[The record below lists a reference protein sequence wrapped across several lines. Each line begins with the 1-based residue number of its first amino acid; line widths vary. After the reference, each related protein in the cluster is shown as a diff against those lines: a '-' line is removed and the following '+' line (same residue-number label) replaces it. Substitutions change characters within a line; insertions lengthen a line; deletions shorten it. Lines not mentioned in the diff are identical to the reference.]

1 MIAARHLKRLIRIN
15 RVLVRYGLDE
25 FIRATHL
32 YRPLRIARLVFPWN
46 WGRRMHDHPRGER
59 IRLAL
64 ESLGPI
70 FVKFGQILSTRP
82 DLLPVDIAEELA
94 KLQNRVPP
102 FPGAEARALAESAY
116 GRSLDDVFAEF
127 DVEPLAAASVAQ
139 VHAARLNDG
148 TEVIVKILRPDMD
161 TIIRRDL
168 EILYIL
174 ADLAHRYSDEAKRL
188 RPREVVA
195 EYEKTILNELDLIR
209 EAGNT
214 ALLKRNFAGSELLYV
229 PEVYWD
235 YCRTNVLVLERIRGV
250 PISEVDTLKTA
261 GTDMQKLA
269 ENGVEI
275 FFTQVFRH
283 NFFHADMHPGNIF
296 VDVTDPTNPVY
307 KAVDFGI
314 VGTLSPRDQHYLA
327 ENFLAFFDRDY
338 RRIAQLHIDS
348 GWVPAGTR
356 IDELE
361 GAIRTVCEPIFN
373 KPLKEISF
381 GRFLLHLFQTA
392 RRFNMEVQPQLVLL
406 QKTLFNIEGLGRQLY
421 PELDLWKTA
430 YPILKE
436 WMAERFSGRTLL
448 RQLRDRWPEAQNLL
462 QEGPK
467 LLLDLLKQA
476 SDGTLKIEVTDP
488 EVRKLQEQER
498 IEGRRRYWAITGA
511 ALLISGSFLITTM
524 FPPLWLGWTVAAA
537 GLLALLTG
545 RPRQ

>member
-1 MIAARHLKRLIRIN
+1 M
-15 RVLVRYGLDE
+15 
-25 FIRATHL
+25 
-32 YRPLRIARLVFPWN
+32 
-46 WGRRMHDHPRGER
+46 
-59 IRLAL
+59 
-64 ESLGPI
+64 
-70 FVKFGQILSTRP
+70 
-82 DLLPVDIAEELA
+82 
-94 KLQNRVPP
+94 
-102 FPGAEARALAESAY
+102 
-116 GRSLDDVFAEF
+116 
-127 DVEPLAAASVAQ
+127 
-139 VHAARLNDG
+139 
-148 TEVIVKILRPDMD
+148 
-161 TIIRRDL
+161 
-168 EILYIL
+168 
-174 ADLAHRYSDEAKRL
+174 
-188 RPREVVA
+188 
-195 EYEKTILNELDLIR
+195 
-209 EAGNT
+209 
-214 ALLKRNFAGSELLYV
+214 
-229 PEVYWD
+229 
-235 YCRTNVLVLERIRGV
+235 
-250 PISEVDTLKTA
+250 
-261 GTDMQKLA
+261 
-269 ENGVEI
+269 
-275 FFTQVFRH
+275 
-283 NFFHADMHPGNIF
+283 
-296 VDVTDPTNPVY
+296 
-307 KAVDFGI
+307 
-314 VGTLSPRDQHYLA
+314 
-327 ENFLAFFDRDY
+327 
-338 RRIAQLHIDS
+338 
-348 GWVPAGTR
+348 PAGTR